1 MKCPL
6 DNSRRARLIA
16 ASALTASNPF
26 NFGATRARRKPD
38 VRYRS
43 CSSGE
48 AHFGFG
54 QS

>member
-26 NFGATRARRKPD
+26 NFGATSCPPQARRSLP
-38 VRYRS
+38 
-43 CSSGE
+43 
-48 AHFGFG
+48 
-54 QS
+54 QL